1 MDDLK
6 KMYEIL
12 SRVEKEGI
20 DAMKD
25 AASGYLREQGRAV
38 VQENSKKTAVD
49 FIQALLDLKDKM
61 DRFLVHSFGEDRV
74 FKQMITSDFEY
85 FINLNAKSPEYLSL
99 FIDEKLKKGLKG
111 ANEIEIDEVLNKAM
125 VMFRY
130 AEYRLRPYCRV
141 STNNYPNY
149 RS

>member
-1 MDDLK
+1 
-6 KMYEIL
+6 MYEIL

-61 DRFLVHSFGEDRV
+61 DRFLVHSFG
-74 FKQMITSDFEY
+74 
-85 FINLNAKSPEYLSL
+85 
-99 FIDEKLKKGLKG
+99 
-111 ANEIEIDEVLNKAM
+111 
-125 VMFRY
+125 
-130 AEYRLRPYCRV
+130 
-141 STNNYPNY
+141 
-149 RS
+149 